1 MPTMPATEL
10 RLDAVLDWMR
20 HLIAERDRL
29 AAEVAALK
37 AAAPAAV
44 VLPEITDEIAAAA
57 RRAFNR
63 VTSTT
68 FAQATEDYR
77 EDWRRVVRV
86 VRDLLF
92 APLLPEPADPD
103 AAAVEAMADA
113 IREAGHAAPPRTPLD
128 SKLLARA
135 ALAAYRKLI
144 DGEAH

>member
-20 HLIAERDRL
+20 NLIAERDRL

-37 AAAPAAV
+37 A
-44 VLPEITDEIAAAA
+44 
-57 RRAFNR
+57 
-63 VTSTT
+63 
-68 FAQATEDYR
+68 
-77 EDWRRVVRV
+77 
-86 VRDLLF
+86 
-92 APLLPEPADPD
+92 EPADPD